1 MTHAPMPVLS
11 RIDIIDHIRQG
22 KLSFVPNLDGFQMQP
37 HAVDL
42 RLGMSF
48 RLPKHWKMTPKGREA
63 MIVDPFEMNG
73 EQHEVLELKPGQVFE
88 LLPGEVV
95 IAETLE
101 RVELNCDNLMAV
113 LFPRSS
119 LNRRGLSVDLSG
131 IVDVWYQGKL
141 IIPVSNKTDQVIRL
155 YPGERI
161 CQLIFETVSSPIDR
175 DAASQHGLNKAKYA
189 ENAGADFKKD
199 RREENSLIQE
209 GRLDELKEKYKL
221 P

>member
-1 MTHAPMPVLS
+1 MPVLS
-11 RIDIIDHIRQG
+11 RTDIIDHVRKG
-22 KLSFVPNLDGFQMQP
+22 TLAFEPGLDGFQMQP

-42 RLGMSF
+42 RLGTTF
-48 RLPKHWKMTPKGREA
+48 RLPRHWHLTKNGREA
-63 MIVDPFEMNG
+63 IVVDPFEING
-73 EQHEVLELKPGQVFE
+73 DYHEIIRLESGQVFE
-88 LLPGEVV
+88 LLPGEVI

-101 RVELNCDNLMAV
+101 RVELNSDNLMAI

-131 IVDVWYQGKL
+131 IVDVWYQGHL

-161 CQLIFETVSSPIDR
+161 CQLVFETLSSPVDKES
-175 DAASQHGLNKAKYA
+175 ASQHGLNKAKYQSVQDSGFKVDRA
-189 ENAGADFKKD
+189 E
-199 RREENSLIQE
+199 EVLMIQE
-209 GRLDELKEKYKL
+209 GRLTELKERYKL

>member
-1 MTHAPMPVLS
+1 MPVLS

-22 KLSFVPNLDGFQMQP
+22 KLGFVPNLDGFQMQP

-48 RLPKHWKMTPKGREA
+48 RLPKHWKMTAKGREA

-73 EQHEVLELKPGQVFE
+73 EQHEILELKPGQVFE

-101 RVELNCDNLMAV
+101 RVELNCDNLMAI

-175 DAASQHGLNKAKYA
+175 DAASQHGLNKAKY
-189 ENAGADFKKD
+189 ENAGADFKKTD
-199 RREENSLIQE
+199 AKKTPHP
-209 GRLDELKEKYKL
+209 GRTSR
-221 P
+221 

>member
-1 MTHAPMPVLS
+1 MAVLS
-11 RIDIIDHIRQG
+11 RVDIIDYIKNG
-22 KLSFVPNLDGFQMQP
+22 KLGFSPNLDGFQMQP

-42 RLGMSF
+42 RLGTKF
-48 RLPKHWKMTPKGREA
+48 RLPRHWRMTDEGRLA
-63 MIVDPFEMNG
+63 VTVDPFESNG
-73 EQHEVLELKPGQVFE
+73 DEHEVIELKAGQVFE
-88 LLPGEVV
+88 LLPGEVI

-101 RVELNCDNLMAV
+101 RIELASDDLMAI

-131 IVDVWYQGKL
+131 IVDVWYKGNL

-161 CQLIFETVSSPIDR
+161 CQLIFETISSPIDK
-175 DAASQHGLNKAKYA
+175 DSAMQHGLNKAKYGGD
-189 ENAGADFKKD
+189 AGHKKD
-199 RREENSLIQE
+199 RAEEILLIQE
-209 GRLDELKEKYKL
+209 GRLEELKEKYRL

>member
-1 MTHAPMPVLS
+1 MPVLS
-11 RIDIIDHIRQG
+11 RIDILEHIRAG
-22 KLSFVPNLDGFQMQP
+22 KIGFTPNLDGFQMQP

-42 RLGMSF
+42 RLSTAF
-48 RLPKHWKMTPKGREA
+48 RLPRHWKLTQKGREA

-73 EQHEVLELKPGQVFE
+73 DQHEVIELKPGQVFE

-101 RVELNCDNLMAV
+101 RVELNCDNVMAL

-141 IIPVSNKTDQVIRL
+141 MIPLSNKTDQVIRL

-161 CQLIFETVSSPIDR
+161 CQLIFETLSSPIDR
-175 DAASQHGLNKAKYA
+175 ESASQHGLNKAKYN
-189 ENAGADFKKD
+189 ETKDPSFKKD
-199 RREENSLIQE
+199 RGEEILLIQE
-209 GRLDELKEKYKL
+209 GRLTELKEKYKL

>member
-1 MTHAPMPVLS
+1 MAVLS
-11 RIDIIDHIRQG
+11 RSDIIEHIKLG
-22 KLSFVPNLDGFQMQP
+22 KLGFTPNLDGFQMQP

-42 RLGMSF
+42 RLGIQF
-48 RLPKHWKMTPKGREA
+48 RLPRHWRMTKNGREA
-63 MIVDPFEMNG
+63 IIVDPFKESAEYN
-73 EQHEVLELKPGQVFE
+73 ETVTLSPGQVFE
-88 LLPGEVV
+88 LLPGEKI

-101 RVELNCDNLMAV
+101 RVELKCDNIMAL

-141 IIPVSNKTDQVIRL
+141 IIPIINQTDQVIRL

-161 CQLIFETVSSPIDR
+161 CQLIFETISSPIDEE
-175 DAASQHGLNKAKYA
+175 AGSQHGLDKSKYV
-189 ENAGADFKKD
+189 ESEDPNFKKD
-199 RREENSLIQE
+199 RIEEIELIQS
-209 GRLDELKEKYKL
+209 GSLDELKEKFRL

>member
-1 MTHAPMPVLS
+1 MPVLS
-11 RIDIIDHIRQG
+11 RTDILEHIRGG
-22 KLSFVPNLDGFQMQP
+22 KLGFTPNLDGFQMQP

-42 RLGMSF
+42 RLGNSF
-48 RLPKHWKMTPKGREA
+48 RLPRHWKMTAKGREA

-73 EQHEVLELKPGQVFE
+73 DQHEIVELKPGQVFE

-101 RVELNCDNLMAV
+101 RVELKCDNVMAL

-131 IVDVWYQGKL
+131 IVDVWYEGKL
-141 IIPVSNKTDQVIRL
+141 MIPLSNKTDQVIRL

-161 CQLIFETVSSPIDR
+161 CQLIFETLSSAVDR
-175 DAASQHGLNKAKYA
+175 ESGAQHGLNKAKYI
-189 ENAGADFKKD
+189 ETQDPSFKKD
-199 RREENSLIQE
+199 RGEEILLIQE
-209 GRLDELKEKYKL
+209 GRLAELKEKYKL

>member
-1 MTHAPMPVLS
+1 MPVLS
-11 RIDIIDHIRQG
+11 RNDIIDHIRTG
-22 KLSFVPNLDGFQMQP
+22 KLQFEPNLDGFQMQP

-42 RLGMSF
+42 RLGTSF
-48 RLPKHWKMTPKGREA
+48 RLPKHWKLTDKGREA
-63 MIVDPFEMNG
+63 MIVDPFESNG
-73 EQHEVLELKPGQVFE
+73 DQHETVELKPGQVFE

-101 RVELNCDNLMAV
+101 RVGLNGDNLMAV

-161 CQLIFETVSSPIDR
+161 CQLVFETLSTPIDR
-175 DAASQHGLNKAKYA
+175 ESASQHGLNKAKYV
-189 ENAGADFKKD
+189 AGKDTGFKSD
-199 RREENSLIQE
+199 RREENMLVQE
-209 GRLDELKEKYKL
+209 GRINELKEKYKL

>member
-1 MTHAPMPVLS
+1 MAVLS
-11 RIDIIDHIRQG
+11 RTDIIDHVRHG
-22 KLSFVPNLDGFQMQP
+22 TLAFKPGLDGFQMQP

-42 RLGMSF
+42 RLGTTF
-48 RLPKHWKMTPKGREA
+48 RLPRHWHMTKNGREA
-63 MIVDPFEMNG
+63 IVVDPFEANG
-73 EQHEVLELKPGQVFE
+73 DYHETIKLEPGQVFE
-88 LLPGEVV
+88 LLPGEVI

-101 RVELNCDNLMAV
+101 RVELNSDNLMAV

-131 IVDVWYQGKL
+131 IVDVWYQGHL

-161 CQLIFETVSSPIDR
+161 CQLVFETLTTPIDKES
-175 DAASQHGLNKAKYA
+175 ASQHGLNKAKYQAAQDSGFKVDRA
-189 ENAGADFKKD
+189 E
-199 RREENSLIQE
+199 EVLMIQE
-209 GRLDELKEKYKL
+209 GRLHELKDKYKL

>member
-1 MTHAPMPVLS
+1 MPVLS
-11 RIDIIDHIRQG
+11 RTDIIDYIRHG
-22 KLSFVPNLDGFQMQP
+22 KLAFAPNLDGFQMQP

-42 RLGMSF
+42 RLGTTF
-48 RLPKHWKMTPKGREA
+48 RLPRHWRMSERGREA
-63 MIVDPFEMNG
+63 IVVDPFQMNG
-73 EQHEVLELKPGQVFE
+73 DQHEIIKLEPGQVFE
-88 LLPGEVV
+88 LLPGEVI

-101 RVELNCDNLMAV
+101 KVELNSDDLMAV

-131 IVDVWYQGKL
+131 IVDVWYQGHL

-161 CQLIFETVSSPIDR
+161 CQLVFETLSTPVDKE
-175 DAASQHGLNKAKYA
+175 AASQHGLNRAKY
-189 ENAGADFKKD
+189 NAGKD
-199 RREENSLIQE
+199 GGYKQDRAEEVLMIQE
-209 GRLDELKEKYKL
+209 GRLSELKEKYRL